1 MVDPARGGVGRRGGK
16 PRLTRE
22 FFATDAESLARA
34 LLGMH
39 LVRVKD
45 DGSAIRVRIN
55 ETEAYLGV
63 EDQASHAFGGRRT
76 ARTEPM
82 FGPPGLSY
90 VYFTYG
96 MHHCFNVVCG
106 REGEPPAVLIRGG
119 IVIEGLEAALSNRG
133 WTAAKH
139 AAKPGALADGPAKL
153 CRALA
158 IDLGL
163 NAIDLTADRR
173 LYLEAGEAGTV
184 DETAVIR
191 TPRIGVDYAGAWAS
205 RPLRFVERGACVK
218 LGKVAADSV
227 GELARTPRK
236 GA

>member
-1 MVDPARGGVGRRGGK
+1 
-16 PRLTRE
+16 
-22 FFATDAESLARA
+22 
-34 LLGMH
+34 
-39 LVRVKD
+39 LVRVMD

-96 MHHCFNVVCG
+96 MHHCFNVVA
-106 REGEPPAVLIRGG
+106 GEVDEPAAVLIRGG
-119 IVIEGLEAALSNRG
+119 IVIEGLEAALANRG

-139 AAKPGALADGPAKL
+139 AANPAALADGPAKL

-158 IDLGL
+158 IDRGL
-163 NAIDLTADRR
+163 NAIDLTTDAR
-173 LYLEAGEAGTV
+173 LHLEAAEGGSE
-184 DETAVIR
+184 DETSVIR

-205 RPLRFVERGACVK
+205 RPLRFVERGATVK

-236 GA
+236 RA

>member
-1 MVDPARGGVGRRGGK
+1 MRKRLGRA
-16 PRLTRE
+16 

-34 LLGMH
+34 LLGAH
-39 LVRVKD
+39 LVRVMD

-96 MHHCFNVVCG
+96 MHHCFNVVA
-106 REGEPPAVLIRGG
+106 GEVDEPAAVLIRGG
-119 IVIEGLEAALSNRG
+119 IVIEGLEAALANRG

-139 AAKPGALADGPAKL
+139 AANPAALADGPAKL

-158 IDLGL
+158 IDRGL
-163 NAIDLTADRR
+163 NAIDLTTDAR
-173 LYLEAGEAGTV
+173 LHLEAAEGGSE
-184 DETAVIR
+184 DETSVIR

-205 RPLRFVERGACVK
+205 RPLRFVERGATVK

>member
-1 MVDPARGGVGRRGGK
+1 MRKRLGRA
-16 PRLTRE
+16 

-34 LLGMH
+34 LLGMR
-39 LVRVKD
+39 LVRVMD

-96 MHHCFNVVCG
+96 MHHCFNVVA
-106 REGEPPAVLIRGG
+106 GEVDEPAAVLIRGG
-119 IVIEGLEAALSNRG
+119 IVIEGLEAALANRG

-139 AAKPGALADGPAKL
+139 AANPAALADGPAKL

-158 IDLGL
+158 IDRGL
-163 NAIDLTADRR
+163 NAIDLTTDAR
-173 LYLEAGEAGTV
+173 LHLEAAEGGSE
-184 DETAVIR
+184 DETSVIR

-205 RPLRFVERGACVK
+205 RPLRFVERGATVK